1 MHEHDFEWND
11 IYTGTADD
19 YMEADAELLEIIETI
34 HPGTALDIGC
44 GSGGLVA
51 AMAEKGWEVTGI
63 DIAPKAVEAARKVLE
78 ARGLQASIAVANA
91 AEWKPNQQFDLIT
104 NSFALPATEDE
115 QSALFQTIR
124 DSLRQGG
131 TVLIKDF
138 DAEMQKREEFSRFH
152 CPTIEELAKAFEG
165 YEVLRAEVKQTAHAH
180 GHRGENDAAESTAAL
195 FCGRKV

>member
-11 IYTGTADD
+11 IYTGTTDD
-19 YMEADAELLEIIETI
+19 YMEADSELLEIIETL
-34 HPGTALDIGC
+34 HPGAALDIGC

-51 AMAEKGWEVTGI
+51 AMVEKGWEVTGV
-63 DIAPKAVEAARKVLE
+63 DIAPKAVEAARKVLD
-78 ARGLQASIAVANA
+78 ARGLHASLEVANA
-91 AEWKPNQQFDLIT
+91 ADWKPSQRFDLIT
-104 NSFALPATEDE
+104 NSFALPATQAE

-124 DSLRQGG
+124 DSLNPGG

-165 YEVLRAEVKQTAHAH
+165 FEVLRAEVKQTPHAH
-180 GHRGENDAAESTAAL
+180 GHRGEADAAESTAAL
-195 FCGRKV
+195 FCARKA